1 MEETAAIM
9 GGSFQI
15 RSFDKGNNVSYE
27 IWPSCQFKNHSTIFI
42 DA

>member
-15 RSFDKGNNVSYE
+15 RSFDKGNNVSLWNMAFMS
-27 IWPSCQFKNHSTIFI
+27 I
-42 DA
+42 